1 MDLYALVV
9 FVHAATVLIFFML
22 HGTSMAVAFKLRQEH
37 EPARVRALLDV
48 SRYALGTPTVVLVI
62 VGLLSGI
69 LAGFMGNWWGT
80 LWIWISLVLFLGV
93 GFGMTPLMTYRLNP
107 IRAAAGMTK
116 PDAKPDEVAPPE
128 DPAELQRLI
137 GAWNPMP
144 GAVIGM
150 AAFIVILWL
159 MLEKPI

>member
-22 HGTSMAVAFKLRQEH
+22 HGTSMAVAFKLRQER

-48 SRYALGTPTVVLVI
+48 SRFALGAPTIVLVV

-69 LAGFMGNWWGT
+69 LAGFMGGWWGT

-93 GFGMTPLMTYRLNP
+93 GIGMTPLMTFRLNP
-107 IRAAAGMTK
+107 IRAAAGLAR
-116 PDAKPDEVAPPE
+116 PDAKPDEVAPQE
-128 DPAELQRLI
+128 DPEELQRLI
-137 GAWNPMP
+137 AAWNPMP

-150 AAFIVILWL
+150 TAFIVILWL
-159 MLEKPI
+159 MLEKPF